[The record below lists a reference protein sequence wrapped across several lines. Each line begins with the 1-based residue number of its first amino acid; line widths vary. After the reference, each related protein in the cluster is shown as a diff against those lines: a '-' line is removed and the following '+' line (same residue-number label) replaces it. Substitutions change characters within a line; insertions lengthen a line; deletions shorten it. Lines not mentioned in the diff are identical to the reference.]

1 MNDTEKLWV
10 YQKAVADL
18 VESLYFSFGASWEYI
33 EETLRAAG
41 MNDEEIELYNLE
53 SEINPHD

>member
-18 VESLYFSFGASWEYI
+18 VEALYHGFGATWEHI
-33 EETLRAAG
+33 AATLRAAG
-41 MNDEEIELYNLE
+41 MSDEEIELYNLE
-53 SEINPHD
+53 SEINPYE